1 MFLFFAGV
9 TQKDGTQFPALSR
22 KVILARVVVGR
33 CATKAAVK
41 EQRQLLRPEHRE
53 PPTGAKSGWDF
64 MLGLL
69 NFIIQGGIFRKRVIF
84 LGYRGVSPKHTEQH
98 SLAKSMFTLS
108 QSQSDTSSCE
118 V

>member
-64 MLGLL
+64 MLGLPSISWGNMIHDEEPL
-69 NFIIQGGIFRKRVIF
+69 DLKFR
-84 LGYRGVSPKHTEQH
+84 G
-98 SLAKSMFTLS
+98 TLF
-108 QSQSDTSSCE
+108 
-118 V
+118 